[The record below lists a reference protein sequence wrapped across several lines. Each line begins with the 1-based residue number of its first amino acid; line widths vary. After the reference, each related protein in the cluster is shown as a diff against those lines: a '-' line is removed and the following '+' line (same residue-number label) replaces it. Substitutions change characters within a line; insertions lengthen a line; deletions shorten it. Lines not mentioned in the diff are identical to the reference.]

1 MGRVRLREFK
11 QLDQGHADNKYQD
24 IDLKVCS
31 FQAPFTDPLSMVT
44 ANATLRRHST
54 PKGTYEKLP
63 AVTLNYTVHT
73 QPYPF
78 GVIPSA

>member
-1 MGRVRLREFK
+1 MRRLRLREFK

-31 FQAPFTDPLSMVT
+31 FQAPFLNPLRMVT
-44 ANATLRRHST
+44 TNDTLRRHSA
-54 PKGTYEKLP
+54 PKGAYEGFP
-63 AVTLNYTVHT
+63 AVPLNNTVHT
-73 QPYPF
+73 LPYPF